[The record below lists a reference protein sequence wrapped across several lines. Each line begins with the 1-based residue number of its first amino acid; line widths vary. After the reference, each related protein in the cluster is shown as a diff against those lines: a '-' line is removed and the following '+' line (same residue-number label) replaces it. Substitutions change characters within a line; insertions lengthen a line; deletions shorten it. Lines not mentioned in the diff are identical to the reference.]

1 MQVSFTPH
9 KTIRNIYIPGS
20 SRFMASVVPLDV
32 DMTVTIPQAL
42 QRFAFSVITNNRESI
57 CSDANVVSIF
67 DYDY

>member
-1 MQVSFTPH
+1 
-9 KTIRNIYIPGS
+9 
-20 SRFMASVVPLDV
+20 MASVVPLDV